1 MADGFRQGFVQVRG
15 NRIFYR
21 SRGKAE
27 KGTLLVVHGGPSASH
42 ILLLPFADLAQFG
55 YRVVW
60 YDQSGCGR
68 SQRPWDPANYTIER
82 RAEEA
87 EGVRRALH
95 LGRVHLMGT
104 SFGVPIALET
114 ALRFPKSLVSL
125 SLADGFS
132 SSKELQELE
141 LQNFARAPKRIRTI
155 IEEFESKGDLKD
167 PRYLKARKEYEALPR
182 RTSEGRPALLNTL
195 RVRPWEVVEMWATL
209 NPRLDRLFY
218 GADSGILGPI
228 GGSMKDWEA
237 TSRLKDIRLPTLVTV
252 GRFDTLDVQLSR
264 RMHRGIRGSKLVIF
278 EQSGHG
284 PILSERDLYMETQR
298 DFLDGVVARTRS

>member
-1 MADGFRQGFVQVRG
+1 MPDGFRTGFVRVRG
-15 NRIFYR
+15 HRIFYR
-21 SRGKAE
+21 SRGKPE
-27 KGTLLVVHGGPSASH
+27 KGTLLLIHGGPGTSH

-68 SQRPWDPANYTIER
+68 SQRPRDPANYTLKR

-95 LGRVHLMGT
+95 LGRVHLIGT

-114 ALRFPKSLVSL
+114 ALRFPKSLLSL
-125 SLADGFS
+125 GLADGFS
-132 SSKELQELE
+132 SSKELFELE
-141 LQNFARAPKRIRTI
+141 LQNFAQAPKRIRSI
-155 IEEFESKGDLKD
+155 IERFESKGALKD

-182 RTSEGRPALLNTL
+182 KTSEGRPARLATL
-195 RVRPWEVVEMWATL
+195 RVRPWEVDEMWATH
-209 NPRLDRLFY
+209 NPRIDRLFY
-218 GADSGILGPI
+218 GPDAGVLSPV

-237 TSRLKDIRLPTLVTV
+237 TSKLGKIRLPTLVTV
-252 GRFDTLDVQLSR
+252 GRFDTIDIRCSR
-264 RMHRGIRGSKLVIF
+264 RIHRGIRGSKLVIF

-284 PILSERDLYMETQR
+284 PIHSERDLYMETHR
-298 DFLDGVVARTRS
+298 DFLNDVVARSKS